1 MYESLLRVL
10 GCCVF
15 FFFGCPSRRI
25 IHLFSF
31 GCFGLLLKDI
41 IRLGLVFTVLS
52 IINATG
58 YDMFEFTRKV
68 ASIIMLLMILR
79 A

>member
-1 MYESLLRVL
+1 MNHSSLSVGLL
-10 GCCVF
+10 CF
-15 FFFGCPSRRI
+15 FFSGCASRSI

-52 IINATG
+52 TINAMG
-58 YDMFEFTRKV
+58 YDMLEFTRKV
-68 ASIIMLLMILR
+68 ASIIMLLMILH